1 LWTVE
6 IAIKGP
12 DFMKRTLIFH
22 SNLGHW
28 RWIGWLRTSRCG
40 RWQRLGQSAP
50 EIRGLGYGALGAR
63 LGSEKRSGRGRRSHL
78 GVGGCGEAAARPS
91 IGKHLRWLLILDEDG
106 ASVLLWSKHGVRK
119 IQSAPVVL
127 LGLVEGLRWLRFG
140 AASTAA

>member
-1 LWTVE
+1 
-6 IAIKGP
+6 
-12 DFMKRTLIFH
+12 MKRRVIFH

-106 ASVLLWSKHGVRK
+106 APLVKARGEEDSECTGGPSWLGGGAQVAAVWCGVDSGLARK
-119 IQSAPVVL
+119 I
-127 LGLVEGLRWLRFG
+127 
-140 AASTAA
+140 AAALAL